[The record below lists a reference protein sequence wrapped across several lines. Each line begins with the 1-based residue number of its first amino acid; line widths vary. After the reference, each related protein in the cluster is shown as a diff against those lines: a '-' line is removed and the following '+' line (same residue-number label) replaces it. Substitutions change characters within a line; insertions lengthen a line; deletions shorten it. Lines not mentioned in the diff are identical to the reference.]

1 MKNST
6 LFLNQMSLD
15 TSIIDSDTTVILG
28 FTGYGSVGTT
38 VLNHLVEETDVNS
51 VGFWGTMSW
60 FHKDNIEAPIT
71 VYSMNPASSDD
82 KEKVVLVA
90 SRLPIPVVGY
100 DALPDAFWKWL
111 SQEIL
116 SWNAK
121 RYIIIGG
128 LREDV
133 RDTTDD
139 SWIALVPTKKYT
151 EVYGTKRTFRDDLSI
166 RGPISFLLT
175 EGTAYSVP
183 VLAVLS
189 YCNTFDIDYDAA
201 LMALKEVETHINRDF
216 HSNKIIEFDISF
228 LETQIEFYQDTEEKD
243 FDDFDDFEN
252 EEDFEDF
259 ENDSK
264 EGDSKEG
271 NSKNNSS
278 FDSRSISGKYR
289 NKKDD
294 LERYR

>member
-6 LFLNQMSLD
+6 LFLNQMSID

-60 FHKDNIEAPIT
+60 FHKDNIESPIT
-71 VYSMNPASSDD
+71 VYSMNTASSND

-100 DALPDAFWKWL
+100 DALPNAFWKWL

-139 SWIALVPTKKYT
+139 SWIALVPTNKYT

-175 EGTAYSVP
+175 EGTAYNVP
-183 VLAVLS
+183 VLAILS

-201 LMALKEVETHINRDF
+201 LMALKEVETHLNRDF
-216 HSNKIIEFDISF
+216 NSNKIIEFDTSF

-264 EGDSKEG
+264 EG
-271 NSKNNSS
+271 NSKYNSS
-278 FDSRSISGKYR
+278 FDSKSISGKYR
-289 NKKDD
+289 NNKDD

>member
-1 MKNST
+1 MKNKT
-6 LFLNQMSLD
+6 LFLNQMSFD

-28 FTGYGSVGTT
+28 FTGYGSVGNT
-38 VLNHLVEETDVNS
+38 VLNHLVEETNVVS

-60 FHKDNIEAPIT
+60 FHKSNIETPIT
-71 VYSMNPASSDD
+71 VYSMNSDSSDK

-111 SQEIL
+111 AQEIL

-139 SWIALVPTKKYT
+139 SWIALVPTNKYT

-175 EGTAYSVP
+175 EGTAYNVP

-201 LMALKEVETHINRDF
+201 LMALKEVETHINSDF
-216 HSNKIIEFDISF
+216 HSSKITEFDTSF
-228 LETQIEFYQDTEEKD
+228 LETQIEFYQDTEEND
-243 FDDFDDFEN
+243 FEDFDDFEN
-252 EEDFEDF
+252 EEDFE
-259 ENDSK
+259 NDA
-264 EGDSKEG
+264 KEG
-271 NSKNNSS
+271 NSNNDYS
-278 FDSRSISGKYR
+278 FDSKSVSGKYR
-289 NKKDD
+289 NNKDD
-294 LERYR
+294 LDRYK

>member
-71 VYSMNPASSDD
+71 VYSMNSASSND

-100 DALPDAFWKWL
+100 DALPNAFWKWL
-111 SQEIL
+111 AQEIL

-139 SWIALVPTKKYT
+139 TWIALVPTNKYT

-201 LMALKEVETHINRDF
+201 LMALKEVETHMNRDF
-216 HSNKIIEFDISF
+216 HSNKIIEFDTSF

-243 FDDFDDFEN
+243 FDDFDDFDDFEN

-264 EGDSKEG
+264 EG

-278 FDSRSISGKYR
+278 FESKSNSRKYR
-289 NKKDD
+289 SNKDD

>member
-1 MKNST
+1 MKNNT
-6 LFLNQMSLD
+6 LFLNQMSFD

-60 FHKDNIEAPIT
+60 FHKNNIEAPIT
-71 VYSMNPASSDD
+71 VYSMSSDSGDD
-82 KEKVVLVA
+82 KEKVVLVT

-111 SQEIL
+111 AQEIL

-133 RDTTDD
+133 RDVTDD
-139 SWIALVPTKKYT
+139 SWIALVPTNKYT
-151 EVYGTKRTFRDDLSI
+151 KIYGTKRTFRDDLSI

-201 LMALKEVETHINRDF
+201 LMALKEVKTHIKRDF
-216 HSNKIIEFDISF
+216 NTNKITEFDTSF
-228 LETQIEFYQDTEEKD
+228 LETQIEFYQDTEENDFND
-243 FDDFDDFEN
+243 FDEFEN

-264 EGDSKEG
+264 EGK
-271 NSKNNSS
+271 SKNNFS
-278 FDSRSISGKYR
+278 FDSKSISGKYR
-289 NKKDD
+289 SNKDD
-294 LERYR
+294 LDRYR

>member
-1 MKNST
+1 MKNNA
-6 LFLNQMSLD
+6 LFLNQMSFD
-15 TSIIDSDTTVILG
+15 TSVIDSETTVILG

-38 VLNHLVEETDVNS
+38 VLNHLVEEIDVNS
-51 VGFWGTMSW
+51 IGFWGTMSW
-60 FHKDNIEAPIT
+60 FHKNNIETPIT
-71 VYSMNPASSDD
+71 IYSMNSNSKGE
-82 KEKVVLVA
+82 KEKVILVA

-111 SQEIL
+111 AQEIL

-139 SWIALVPTKKYT
+139 SWIALVPTNKYT
-151 EVYGTKRTFRDDLSI
+151 EIYGTTRTFRDDLSI

-175 EGTAYSVP
+175 EGTAYNVP

-189 YCNTFDIDYDAA
+189 YCNTFDIDSDAA

-216 HSNKIIEFDISF
+216 HSSKITEFDTSF
-228 LETQIEFYQDTEEKD
+228 LESQIEFYQDTEDSD
-243 FDDFDDFEN
+243 FDDFDDFDDIEN
-252 EEDFEDF
+252 EEEFEDS
-259 ENDSK
+259 ESDRK
-264 EGDSKEG
+264 DG
-271 NSKNNSS
+271 NSKNGFS
-278 FDSRSISGKYR
+278 FDSKSISGRFR
-289 NKKDD
+289 NNKDD
-294 LERYR
+294 LDQYK

>member
-1 MKNST
+1 MKNNS
-6 LFLNQMSLD
+6 LSLNQMSFD
-15 TSIIDSDTTVILG
+15 TSIVDSDTTVILG

-38 VLNHLVEETDVNS
+38 VLNHLVEEVDVKS
-51 VGFWGTMSW
+51 VGFWGNMSW

-71 VYSMNPASSDD
+71 IYTMKTDTDS
-82 KEKVVLVA
+82 KEKVILVA

-111 SQEIL
+111 AQEIL

-139 SWIALVPTKKYT
+139 TWIALVPTNRYT
-151 EVYGTKRTFRDDLSI
+151 EIYGTKRTFRDDLSI

-175 EGTAYSVP
+175 EGTAYNVP
-183 VLAVLS
+183 ILAILS
-189 YCNTFDIDYDAA
+189 YCNTYDVDYDAA
-201 LMALKEVETHINRDF
+201 LMALKEVETHLNQDLHSSEIN
-216 HSNKIIEFDISF
+216 EFDTSF
-228 LETQIEFYQDTEEKD
+228 LETQIAYYQENEDIDSE
-243 FDDFDDFEN
+243 DFDDFEDD
-252 EEDFEDF
+252 EDFEDY
-259 ENDSK
+259 ENDSNK
-264 EGDSKEG
+264 K

-278 FDSRSISGKYR
+278 FDSRSESEKHR
-289 NKKDD
+289 NNKDD
-294 LERYR
+294 LERYK